1 MWFFV
6 GRLSRWP
13 AGSIG
18 WPKPGFESLGSRRP
32 GFGSWA
38 VVSSLPS
45 LLSPVFSTAVFD
57 SFFLNGGL
65 FPQGLETHRS
75 PFIHFLRVVID
86 YAASAFYLSET
97 RLRKVCLFGKL
108 RRIFPRLWKNGCGYR
123 EGMQR
128 LGRALPAHH
137 ERHEGKNKMK
147 SLFWLSSSG
156 FPNLSII
163 WNSVT

>member
-1 MWFFV
+1 MWFFL

-18 WPKPGFESLGSRRP
+18 WPKPGFESLGSLRP

-45 LLSPVFSTAVFD
+45 LLSPPRFSQLLFLTL
-57 SFFLNGGL
+57 SFFKGGL
-65 FPQGLETHRS
+65 FPPGVVTHRNS
-75 PFIHFLRVVID
+75 FAYIFLRALID
-86 YAASAFYLSET
+86 STVSAVFLSLSGT

-128 LGRALPAHH
+128 LGRALPDHH
-137 ERHEGKNKMK
+137 ERHEGKNKLK
-147 SLFWLSSSG
+147 SLSWLS
-156 FPNLSII
+156 
-163 WNSVT
+163 